1 MGPHRF
7 DELRLARNLPSP
19 SALGLRILELTRQE
33 DFEQAELVE
42 LLRSDPALS
51 GRILQ
56 LANGAASGVPVAD
69 VREAAMRLGA
79 RTIRSVAL
87 GFTLLETRVPGGG
100 SFQADLYWSRAL
112 AVAVAAQGLAEDAGL
127 DPVTH
132 FTLGLLS
139 EVGQLAL
146 ACVHTERYSRV
157 WEDPRSARRA
167 GLLALELREFEI
179 DHVEVSACLLRDWGL
194 PEAFVHALLASA
206 GRLRGGEAD
215 HEAAER
221 SGQLLRLAQA
231 LGRVLSNDP
240 REPVVSRGVALDELL
255 ALAAS
260 LGHDASA
267 LLQRAAELGEVWRG
281 WARTTGVRA
290 IGDPLGDL
298 SLALVQ
304 ARLREPAPVPMV
316 APAAPLEHDP
326 FAVDPDSPEGGG
338 EDGSEDAAARPDRV
352 LLVEARAGALGPLEE
367 ALERGEYETLQ
378 ARGHRAALELALHMH
393 PQVVLIESPAEAGPA
408 LELLRVLRR
417 STVGRSLHLIV
428 LTGATHEQV
437 SVELLDAGADDVLVM
452 PATARLVLAR
462 VRVGCRNAR
471 ERARLL
477 AAERSSF
484 RSAAEMGLLGR
495 RLRSAA
501 LTDPLTGLPNR
512 RFGMQQLKQEWER
525 SRRSG
530 QPLSV
535 ALVDLDHFKAINDG
549 GGHDI
554 GDAVL
559 REISE
564 TLGES
569 SRAGDMVARV
579 GGEEFLVLVPGGD
592 LETAQV
598 AAERLRRAVEDLPPL
613 HLDQPLALTI
623 SVGVAT
629 REAWMRGTDDLL
641 RAADQALY
649 RAKAAGRNRVCS
661 GGEDSGPRAVS
672 A

>member
-19 SALGLRILELTRQE
+19 SALGLRILELTRGE

-42 LLRSDPALS
+42 LLRSDPALT

-56 LANGAASGVPVAD
+56 LANAAASGAPVAD
-69 VREAAMRLGA
+69 VHEAAMRLGA

-112 AVAVAAQGLAEDAGL
+112 AVAVSAQGLAEDAGL

-157 WEDPRSARRA
+157 WEDPRAARRA
-167 GLLALELREFEI
+167 GLMALEVREFEI

-194 PEAFVHALLASA
+194 PDAFVHALLAAA
-206 GRLRGGEAD
+206 GRLSGGEGD
-215 HEAAER
+215 HATAER
-221 SGQLLRLAQA
+221 SGQVLRLAQA

-255 ALAAS
+255 GTAAS

-267 LLQRAAELGEVWRG
+267 LLQRASALGEVWRS

-326 FAVDPDSPEGGG
+326 FALTLDAPEV
-338 EDGSEDAAARPDRV
+338 GSESGTERPDRV
-352 LLVEARAGALGPLEE
+352 LLVESRAGAFGALEE
-367 ALERGEYETLQ
+367 ALESGDYETLE

-393 PQVVLIESPAEAGPA
+393 PQVVLIESPADPGPA

-417 STVGRSLHLIV
+417 STVGRSMHLIV
-428 LTGATHEQV
+428 LTGATREEV
-437 SVELLDAGADDVLVM
+437 SVDLLDAGADDVLVM
-452 PATARLVLAR
+452 PAT
-462 VRVGCRNAR
+462 
-471 ERARLL
+471 
-477 AAERSSF
+477 
-484 RSAAEMGLLGR
+484 
-495 RLRSAA
+495 
-501 LTDPLTGLPNR
+501 
-512 RFGMQQLKQEWER
+512 
-525 SRRSG
+525 
-530 QPLSV
+530 
-535 ALVDLDHFKAINDG
+535 
-549 GGHDI
+549 
-554 GDAVL
+554 
-559 REISE
+559 
-564 TLGES
+564 
-569 SRAGDMVARV
+569 
-579 GGEEFLVLVPGGD
+579 
-592 LETAQV
+592 
-598 AAERLRRAVEDLPPL
+598 
-613 HLDQPLALTI
+613 
-623 SVGVAT
+623 
-629 REAWMRGTDDLL
+629 
-641 RAADQALY
+641 
-649 RAKAAGRNRVCS
+649 
-661 GGEDSGPRAVS
+661 
-672 A
+672 

>member
-19 SALGLRILELTRQE
+19 SALGLRILELTRGE
-33 DFEQAELVE
+33 EFEQAELVE
-42 LLRSDPALS
+42 LLRSDPALT

-56 LANGAASGVPVAD
+56 LANAAASGVPVAD
-69 VREAAMRLGA
+69 VHEAAMRLGA

-100 SFQADLYWSRAL
+100 AFQADLYWSRAL
-112 AVAVAAQGLAEDAGL
+112 AVAVSAQGLAEDAGL
-127 DPVTH
+127 DPVLH

-157 WEDPRSARRA
+157 WEDPRAARRA
-167 GLLALELREFEI
+167 GLMALELREFEI

-194 PEAFVHALLASA
+194 PDAFVHALLASA
-206 GRLRGGEAD
+206 GRLRGGEGD
-215 HEAAER
+215 HESAER

-255 ALAAS
+255 GVAAS

-267 LLQRAAELGEVWRG
+267 LLQRAADLGEIWRS
-281 WARTTGVRA
+281 WARSTGVRA

-316 APAAPLEHDP
+316 APAAPLEPDP
-326 FAVDPDSPEGGG
+326 FAVDLDAPEV
-338 EDGSEDAAARPDRV
+338 ESEEGTARPDRV
-352 LLVEARAGALGPLEE
+352 LLVEARAGALGLLEE
-367 ALERGEYETLQ
+367 ALESGEYETLQ

-393 PQVVLIESPAEAGPA
+393 PQVVLIESPADPAAA

-428 LTGATHEQV
+428 LTGATHEEV
-437 SVELLDAGADDVLVM
+437 SVDLLDAGADDVLVM

-477 AAERSSF
+477 DAERSSF

-535 ALVDLDHFKAINDG
+535 ALVDLDHFKTINDG

-559 REISE
+559 REVSD

-613 HLDQPLALTI
+613 HLDEPVALTI

-629 REAWMRGTDDLL
+629 REPWMRGIDDLL
-641 RAADQALY
+641 RTADQALY

-661 GGEDSGPRAVS
+661 GGEEPGPRAVS